1 MLILKMDVDDVAT
14 GYYEIIQTIACQ
26 EFLKPCNCGHNFNS
40 AFSVRAALQSRSL
53 SNTDVEN

>member
-26 EFLKPCNCGHNFNS
+26 ELLKPCNPGHNLNS
-40 AFSVRAALQSRSL
+40 AFSVRTR
-53 SNTDVEN
+53 